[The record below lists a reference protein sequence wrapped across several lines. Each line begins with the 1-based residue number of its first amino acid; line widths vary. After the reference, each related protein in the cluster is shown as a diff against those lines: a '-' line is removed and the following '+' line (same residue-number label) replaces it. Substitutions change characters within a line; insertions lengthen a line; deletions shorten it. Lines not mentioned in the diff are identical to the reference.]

1 MAERPLLALPRPTR
15 GPLGGGG
22 FPRENIHRISY
33 TRQSARLGPKF
44 DRLEQVLSGPAGLGE
59 LQSDPDS
66 IAPERALV
74 FEVASNMADFYRA
87 IRAIPSIEYV
97 GEDETD
103 APADDDFYL
112 IEKGERNAEKH
123 VPRRVYFTIPDKRR
137 CASWSACG
145 IGSSITNL

>member
-1 MAERPLLALPRPTR
+1 
-15 GPLGGGG
+15 
-22 FPRENIHRISY
+22 
-33 TRQSARLGPKF
+33 
-44 DRLEQVLSGPAGLGE
+44 VLSGPAGLGE